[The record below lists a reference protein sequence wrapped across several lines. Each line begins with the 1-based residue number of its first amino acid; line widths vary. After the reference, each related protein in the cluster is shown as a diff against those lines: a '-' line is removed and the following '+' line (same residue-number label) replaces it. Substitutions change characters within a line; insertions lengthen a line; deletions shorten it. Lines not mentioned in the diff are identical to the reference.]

1 MAFQRQ
7 VVARLKREIFG
18 VDPNS
23 ARKYIQEFH
32 QDFEQFREISSYD
45 DLLRACV
52 HSDIVFIGDYH
63 ALPSC
68 QAFEARLL
76 SEIASRGRTI
86 LCLEMIYGRQQRI
99 LDRFMSGEISEDE
112 FLRRIRYDLEWGY
125 DWQGFRPLFQAA
137 RDGSVPVYGIDC
149 EPRSGFRHIR
159 KRDAYAAARIA
170 TVAEKNPGA
179 RLLVIV
185 GESHLGRKH
194 LPGRVRHALR
204 RRHRTASMLTVVQN
218 LENLYWQ
225 LAEQGQPGRDV
236 VQVADDAYCVF
247 NASPLEKYESYRQV
261 LDRWKGEQ
269 EDDSDVDLTPTVY
282 NIIDTILD
290 FLRIDKYTHCLRKDS
305 GRCSEYLVDAYPEVY
320 GTLEE
325 AVFRKILRSAHLGS
339 DESEAILAHV
349 QKKGSCFV
357 PRLNAIF
364 LGQFDLAH
372 GGEEAAHFVNLALK
386 RELYEEAPA
395 RLPAHDLFYGRVV
408 EEALAFFGSK
418 LIVPGRNHFFETEFY
433 QYYRKDPEVVEAK
446 TPYSYEEFRE
456 IIDFILLHKKF
467 ETRYGEYEE
476 VPGEL
481 LRGIRSGPKRS
492 NVLVHELGYFLGQQ
506 IYDGYHAGAITRK
519 EISDLFRKKMV
530 ESGSALRTYLDLVEK
545 LSGVPA

>member
-1 MAFQRQ
+1 MQ
-7 VVARLKREIFG
+7 
-18 VDPNS
+18 
-23 ARKYIQEFH
+23 
-32 QDFEQFREISSYD
+32 
-45 DLLRACV
+45 ACV
-52 HSDIVFIGDYH
+52 HSDIIFLGDYH

-68 QAFEARLL
+68 QLFEARLL
-76 SEIASRGRTI
+76 RDVAWRSERTV

-99 LDRFMSGEISEDE
+99 LDRFMAGEIAEEE

-125 DWQGFRPLFQAA
+125 DWQAFRPIFQAA
-137 RDGSVPVYGIDC
+137 RDASVGVYGIDC

-170 TVAEKNPGA
+170 SVAEKNPGA
-179 RLLVIV
+179 RLVIIV

-194 LPGRVRHALR
+194 LPGRVRQALR
-204 RRHRTASMLTVVQN
+204 RRRKTATMLTVVQN

-225 LAEQGQPGRDV
+225 LVEQGRQSHDV
-236 VQVADDAYCVF
+236 VRVAEDAYCVF

-269 EDDSDVDLTPTVY
+269 DDDSEIDLTPTVY

-290 FLRIDKYTHCLRKDS
+290 FLRIDKYATCLRRE

-320 GTLEE
+320 GPLEE
-325 AVFRKILRSAHLGS
+325 AVFRRILRSAQLGS
-339 DESEAILAHV
+339 DESDAILAHV

-372 GGEEAAHFVNLALK
+372 GGEEAAHFVNLCLK
-386 RELYEEAPA
+386 RELYDEGSA
-395 RLPAHDLFYGRVV
+395 RLPAHDLFYGRVL

-418 LIVPGRNHFFETEFY
+418 LIVPSRNHFFETEFY

-446 TPYSYEEFRE
+446 TPYTYREFRE

-476 VPGEL
+476 VPEEL
-481 LRGIRSGPKRS
+481 LRGIRSGPRRS

>member
-1 MAFQRQ
+1 
-7 VVARLKREIFG
+7 VARLKREIFG

-32 QDFEQFREISSYD
+32 QDFSQFRDISSYD
-45 DLLRACV
+45 DLIQACV
-52 HSDIVFIGDYH
+52 HSDIIFLGDYH

-68 QAFEARLL
+68 QVFEARLL
-76 SEIASRGRTI
+76 REIASRSERAI
-86 LCLEMIYGRQQRI
+86 LCVEMVYGRQQRI
-99 LDRFMSGEISEDE
+99 LDRFMAGDISEDE

-125 DWQGFRPLFQAA
+125 DWQSFRPLFQAA
-137 RDGSVPVYGIDC
+137 RESSVPVYGIDC

-170 TVAEKNPGA
+170 SVAEKNPGA
-179 RLLVIV
+179 RVVVIV

-194 LPGRVRHALR
+194 LPGRVRQALKR
-204 RRHRTASMLTVVQN
+204 RRKTASMLTIVQN

-225 LAEQGQPGRDV
+225 LVERGQQNHDV
-236 VQVADDAYCVF
+236 VQVAEDAYCVF
-247 NASPLEKYESYRQV
+247 NASPLEKYESYRQI

-269 EDDSDVDLTPTVY
+269 DDDSDVDLTPTVY

-290 FLRIDKYTHCLRKDS
+290 FLKIDKYTTCLRREA
-305 GRCSEYLVDAYPEVY
+305 RCSEYLVDAYPEVY
-320 GTLEE
+320 GPLEE
-325 AVFRKILRSAHLGS
+325 AVFRKILRSAHLGA
-339 DESEAILAHV
+339 DESDTILAHV

-372 GGEEAAHFVNLALK
+372 GGEEAAHFVNLCLK
-386 RELYEEAPA
+386 RELYDEAPT
-395 RLPAHDLFYGRVV
+395 RLPQHDLFYGRVL

-418 LIVPGRNHFFETEFY
+418 LIVPSRNHFFETEFY

-446 TPYSYEEFRE
+446 TPYTYQEFRE

-467 ETRYGEYEE
+467 ETRYAEYDE
-476 VPGEL
+476 VPEEL
-481 LRGIRSGPKRS
+481 LRGIRSGPKRG

-519 EISDLFRKKMV
+519 EISDLFRKKLV
-530 ESGSALRTYLDLVEK
+530 DTGSALRTYLDLVEK